1 MLTALQYISE
11 TSSLQREASFAAEK
25 QTIWRIYGF
34 KKNCKVLALLIL
46 MMMAASFRAAAP
58 FAGAPA
64 DLTDA
69 LVAAQG
75 YYYE

>member
-1 MLTALQYISE
+1 MVL
-11 TSSLQREASFAAEK
+11 R
-25 QTIWRIYGF
+25 
-34 KKNCKVLALLIL
+34 KNCKVLVLLIL
-46 MMMAASFRAAAP
+46 MMMAASQRAAAP
-58 FAGAPA
+58 FAGALA